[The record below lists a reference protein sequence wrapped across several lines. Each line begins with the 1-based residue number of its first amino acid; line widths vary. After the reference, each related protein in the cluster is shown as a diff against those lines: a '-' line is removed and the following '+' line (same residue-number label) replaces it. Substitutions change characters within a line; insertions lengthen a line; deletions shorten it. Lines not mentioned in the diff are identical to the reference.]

1 MKKKIIMLAT
11 FMFVAMAGCGQ
22 IEETTTFVQNNDNEE
37 NQTMT
42 RIDTPTEA
50 DTDIVTKEIAT
61 ETVITSLIQQT
72 TEPETEDEVTI
83 ADNQENSSAESEIMN
98 DIINENNS
106 QPQTEI
112 EQSATEIDNSV
123 VTDENTIQ
131 EVVPSE
137 TTDSPYIPND
147 EQTSD
152 IFRMLDDLDYQAVSC
167 DGLPDYTLTAPDGTI
182 YYISISSNWVWR
194 QPSLID
200 GADNEATLTKEVIDA
215 LYEEWDNLNIVESIS

>member
-1 MKKKIIMLAT
+1 MLAT

-22 IEETTTFVQNNDNEE
+22 IEEATTFVQNNEE
-37 NQTMT
+37 NQTTT
-42 RIDTPTEA
+42 RIDTPTET

-98 DIINENNS
+98 DIINENDS

-137 TTDSPYIPND
+137 TTDSQYIPND